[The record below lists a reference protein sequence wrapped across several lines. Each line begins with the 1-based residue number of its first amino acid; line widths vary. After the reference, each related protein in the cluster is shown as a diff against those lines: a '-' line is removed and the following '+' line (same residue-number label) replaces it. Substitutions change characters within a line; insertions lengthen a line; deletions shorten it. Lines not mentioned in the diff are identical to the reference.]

1 MLRKALKLSL
11 LLAVIGM
18 VPIVAQAQEGRR
30 FRANLVGI
38 NEVPALS
45 NTASGSFSLVIDRS
59 ETSFTYELTF
69 SGISGTGA
77 TQSHIHLAQKGVN
90 GGIMVF
96 FCSNLGNGPPGTQA
110 CPANGTITGTVT
122 AADVI
127 GGAGAQGITVGQFDE
142 VLRAIRNGGFYAN
155 VHSALFPGGE
165 IRVQLVPGNSG
176 NDDQH

>member
-1 MLRKALKLSL
+1 MLRKTLKLSL

-110 CPANGTITGTVT
+110 CPTNGTVTGTVT

-127 GGAGAQGITVGQFDE
+127 GPAGQGIAAGEFAE
-142 VLRAIRNGGFYAN
+142 VLRAIRNGVVYAN
-155 VHSALFPGGE
+155 VHSAMFPGGE
-165 IRVQLVPGNSG
+165 IRGQLIHDEG
-176 NDDQH
+176 DDGENH